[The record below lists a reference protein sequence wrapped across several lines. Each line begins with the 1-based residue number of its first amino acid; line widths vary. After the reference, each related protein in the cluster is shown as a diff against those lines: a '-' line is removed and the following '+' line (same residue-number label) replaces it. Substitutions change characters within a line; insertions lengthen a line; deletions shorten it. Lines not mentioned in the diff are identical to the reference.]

1 MPTLVMS
8 SKGQLVLPAA
18 LRRKL
23 GMGAGARIDVIEE
36 ADGIK
41 LRVVRPAQATDMTQL
56 AGLVKAPTKGTPRRL
71 GDFDPARL
79 LARSSKASP

>member
-8 SKGQLVLPAA
+8 SKGQLVIPAA

-23 GMGAGARIDVIEE
+23 GIGAGARIDVIEE

-56 AGLVKAPTKGTPRRL
+56 AGLVKAPSKGTPRRL
-71 GDFDPARL
+71 GDFDPAGL